1 METLKKIV
9 LIIFIWISGGS
20 LWLTAQNEK
29 TLQEAFAASYKAEAA
44 GEYTR
49 AIEFLRKE
57 YNENSYEINLR
68 LGWLTY
74 NNGSFSESAAY
85 YNKAIQLMPYSIE
98 ARLGFALP
106 ASAMGNWEHVLT
118 QYREILKIDPNN
130 YLTNY
135 RMGLIFYY
143 REDYQA
149 AFKHFERIANLYPFD
164 YDAIVMFAWTNLR
177 LGKNR
182 EARVLF
188 NKALL
193 IRPGDESALEG
204 LGMIRNK

>member
-106 ASAMGNWEHVLT
+106 ASAMGNWEHVNNRY
-118 QYREILKIDPNN
+118 QEILKIDPNH

-135 RMGLIFYY
+135 RAGLIHYY
-143 REDYQA
+143 REDYQT

-164 YDAIVMFAWTNLR
+164 FDAIVMFAWTNLR

-193 IRPGDESALEG
+193 IRPGDESATEG
-204 LGMIRNK
+204 LGMIK